1 MNLFENE
8 AKKII
13 NEVLEA
19 LETLSL
25 NDQEAW
31 QQLCEKVKAFLTSV
45 PPEMIIIKEGL
56 DICHEGICEISES
69 KISNP
74 LSLIDAIYDLF
85 DAILNTLT
93 GSATDT
99 EKIEKTKERLLN
111 LLLKERKQ
119 LMPNDEN
126 NAISEENAGPLFETS
141 LNDIAMMLIQLEQDD
156 WAGVEDIKQGL
167 KNIYKNPLFED
178 PVKQK
183 VEKALEVSEHF
194 TPENGAHWDTYI
206 CDISNLID
214 EAVAFEN
221 QRATMA
227 EETTS
232 DEDITP
238 SETSDADAMSWDLDS
253 DRTDELEED
262 DQAVTENGINEQ
274 VTPHHAP
281 IEEPIEDVEAEEM
294 NTEKKL
300 PEQKADKLSSL
311 EQIEEEIDDTDYMP
325 DDADLEM
332 LGEFI
337 AESND
342 LIANAEEALLSLEV
356 NPDDK
361 DSIGMVFRAFHT
373 VKGTAAF
380 LELNLLSEMA
390 HHAENLLSR
399 VRDGEIRYSGGYA
412 DLSLK
417 SLDMIKDLVQLVE
430 TAITGAPLLKPSGYD
445 VLLQILE
452 NPEAEGIS
460 EDYDED
466 ASPRVGDI
474 LVATGKVKR
483 EDLEE
488 TVSKYTDKPVGEA
501 LVKSKVSKVQ
511 DVGQALRTQTKLKG
525 GARHAVDATVRVS
538 TKRLDK
544 LVDMVGEM
552 VIAHSMIAQDDIVS
566 DSQNHALLKKVTQ
579 TGKIVRE
586 LQDLSMSMRMI
597 PLKATFQKMAR
608 LVRDVGRKV
617 GKNVNLITE
626 GEDTEIDR
634 NLVDFINDPLVHM
647 VRNSVDHGIES
658 PEERVKLGKP
668 TIGTIK
674 LSAYHSAGNVVVE
687 ISDDGKGLN
696 KDLILQKAIERN
708 LIEKGKSLSDKEIYN
723 LIFEPGFSTAQTVT
737 DVSGRGVGMDV
748 VRKNIETLRG
758 QVEINSEYGKG
769 SVFKINLPLTL
780 AIIDG
785 MVIRVANES
794 YVLPT
799 ESIVRSIKPEPK
811 DISTVFNEGKVLSI
825 QGKLIPLF
833 RLSRLYDIAL
843 EEDTNDQA
851 LVVIIEDDTTRA
863 GIIIDELVGR
873 QQVVVKSLG
882 ETMKGIPGISGGA
895 IMPNGR
901 VGLIV
906 DVGGLIRLIHSGFEK
921 LKEAEKAEEMKVA
934 V

>member
-1 MNLFENE
+1 MNLFENDV
-8 AKKII
+8 KQIL

-19 LETLSL
+19 VETLSL
-25 NDQEAW
+25 NDQLAW
-31 QQLCEKVKAFLTSV
+31 QLLSEKVENLIKSLPS
-45 PPEMIIIKEGL
+45 EMEIIKDGL
-56 DICHEGICEISES
+56 DICREGICEISQS
-69 KISNP
+69 KIGNP
-74 LSLIDAIYDLF
+74 LSWVDAIYDLF
-85 DAILNTLT
+85 DAILNNIT
-93 GSATDT
+93 GDESDMDIID
-99 EKIEKTKERLLN
+99 EKKEELLN
-111 LLLKERKQ
+111 LLLKERKS
-119 LMPNDEN
+119 LMPNNEN
-126 NAISEENAGPLFETS
+126 TPCSETSAKSPAEMS
-141 LNDIAMMLIQLEQDD
+141 LNDIAMMLIQLDQED
-156 WAGVEDIKQGL
+156 WTGVEELKQGL
-167 KNIYKNPLFED
+167 LNTCANASFMDQVKNKIQE
-178 PVKQK
+178 
-183 VEKALEVSEHF
+183 ALNILNRLK
-194 TPENGAHWDTYI
+194 PENNEDWNTYI
-206 CDISNLID
+206 SEISNLLDAAI
-214 EAVAFEN
+214 ALEN
-221 QRATMA
+221 QKASL
-227 EETTS
+227 EVTS
-232 DEDITP
+232 SEVHTQPPVP
-238 SETSDADAMSWDLDS
+238 SELSDISWDLDS
-253 DRTDELEED
+253 DATGDTDEEEQLETEITAED
-262 DQAVTENGINEQ
+262 DSTIFSSEENVDE
-274 VTPHHAP
+274 V
-281 IEEPIEDVEAEEM
+281 V
-294 NTEKKL
+294 
-300 PEQKADKLSSL
+300 
-311 EQIEEEIDDTDYMP
+311 DDTDYMP
-325 DDADLEM
+325 ADADFEM

-337 AESND
+337 SESND
-342 LIANAEEALLSLEV
+342 LITNAEEALLSLEV

-380 LELNLLSEMA
+380 LELNLLSDMA

-417 SLDMIKDLVQLVE
+417 SLDMIKDLVQIVE
-430 TAITGAPLLKPSGYD
+430 KAISGEPLLKPPGYD
-445 VLLQILE
+445 ALLKILE
-452 NPEAEGIS
+452 NPEAEGVS
-460 EDYDED
+460 EDYDDD

-474 LVATGKVKR
+474 LVATGKIKR
-483 EDLEE
+483 EELEE
-488 TVSKYTDKPVGEA
+488 TVSKYSDKPVGQA

-511 DVGQALRTQTKLKG
+511 DVGQALRAQTKLKG
-525 GARHAVDATVRVS
+525 GSKHTIDSTVRVS

-544 LVDMVGEM
+544 LVDMVGEI
-552 VIAHSMIAQDDIVS
+552 VIAHSMIAQDEIVS

-626 GEDTEIDR
+626 GDDTEIDR

-658 PEERVKLGKP
+658 PEEREKLGKP
-668 TIGTIK
+668 PIGTIK

-708 LIEKGKSLSDKEIYN
+708 LVEKGKSLSNKEIYN

-758 QVEINSEYGKG
+758 QVEINSETGKG

-785 MVIRVANES
+785 MVIRVANET

-811 DISTVFNEGKVLSI
+811 DISTVFDEGKVLSI

-833 RLSRLYDIAL
+833 RLSNLYDIKL
-843 EEDTNDQA
+843 KDDDNEQS

-863 GIIIDELVGR
+863 GIIIDELIGR

-921 LKEAEKAEEMKVA
+921 LKEAEKAEEMQMA
-934 V
+934 L